1 MKLVSIQSLATIM
14 LFGLFTS
21 CDKSTT
27 IYDQGD
33 STTAMPYPR
42 EFFLL
47 SSYTNEISAL
57 VSEIKPGK
65 DYDYWSYIGEKTNEF
80 GDKKLKTLINMD
92 SVFKARR
99 YSGKVLTGIKNGTIE
114 YYGLESISR
123 FLGKVD
129 NITEAFLIAESYGYT
144 AHKFFETDHYYV
156 ENGNYIL
163 RLSPNVLQCQDCVVE
178 VTVTKDGFLK
188 SRFIEEIK

>member
-1 MKLVSIQSLATIM
+1 MKLVNTQSLATIM

-27 IYDQGD
+27 IYHQGD

-65 DYDYWSYIGEKTNEF
+65 DYNYWSYIGEKTKEF

-99 YSGKVLTGIKNGTIE
+99 YSGKVLTGIKNGTVE
-114 YYGLESISR
+114 YYGLESISG

-129 NITEAFLIAESYGYT
+129 NVTEAFLMAKSYGYT
-144 AHKFFETDHYYV
+144 AHKLFKTDHYYIK
-156 ENGNYIL
+156 NGNYVLIL
-163 RLSPNVLQCQDCVVE
+163 TQNKTLLQNFVTE
-178 VTVTKDGFLK
+178 LTVTKDGFLK
-188 SRFIEEIK
+188 SRFVEEIK